1 MKTLASLIQ
10 DLKTAIE
17 FVPKEQNDDLP
28 HPPPAELSNAEMA
41 CRTLTEFGETA
52 KEALPELRL
61 CTQQKGGYL
70 RLEAAAAIWAIS
82 GDAEP
87 AIRVASEYL
96 VNLDWSPFD
105 FMEGE
110 LELAIELL
118 GKIGLPAASA
128 IPLLKR
134 ASEKAPSAARRQLLV
149 DTLAKV
155 NGEK

>member
-1 MKTLASLIQ
+1 MKTVASLIQ

-17 FVPKEQNDDLP
+17 FVPDERNDDLP

-41 CRTLTEFGETA
+41 CKTLAACGEVA

-70 RLEAAAAIWAIS
+70 RLEAGAAIWAIS

-87 AIRVASEYL
+87 SIKVASEYL
-96 VNLDWSPFD
+96 VDLDWSPFD
-105 FMEGE
+105 FMASE

-118 GKIGLPAASA
+118 GKIGPPAASA

-134 ASEKAPSAARRQLLV
+134 ASEKAPDAARRRLV
-149 DTLAKV
+149 ADTLAKV
-155 NGEK
+155 DVQK